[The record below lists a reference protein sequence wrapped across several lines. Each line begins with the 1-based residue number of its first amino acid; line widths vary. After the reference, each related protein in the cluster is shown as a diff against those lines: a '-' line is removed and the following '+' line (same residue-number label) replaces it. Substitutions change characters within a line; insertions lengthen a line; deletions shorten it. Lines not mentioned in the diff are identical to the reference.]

1 MDSLQVT
8 SVGQGVRLGVRVH
21 PRASRQALAGVQE
34 GNLKIYLN
42 APPAEGAANRG
53 LIKFLAEVLQI
64 APSCL
69 SIISGR
75 RSRSKLV
82 EIKGLDAR
90 EVLHRLQ
97 L

>member
-1 MDSLQVT
+1 V
-8 SVGQGVRLGVRVH
+8 
-21 PRASRQALAGVQE
+21 AGIQE
-34 GNLKIYLN
+34 GNLKIYLT
-42 APPAEGAANRG
+42 APPAEGAANQG
-53 LIKFLAEVLQI
+53 LIKFLAEILQI
-64 APSCL
+64 APSRL

-82 EIKGLDAR
+82 EIKGLNVR